1 MVLFTGT
8 IALLEKALD
17 YSAVKQ
23 NVIAHNIANA
33 DTPNYKAKDVQ
44 FSAYLHDA
52 LEKRIHA
59 KQTDERHIPFQSRDP
74 QIQITTRKNLRYH
87 HNGNSVDIDYEMAEL
102 AKNQIYY
109 QTMTDILSGKLRT
122 LQTVIRGGK

>member
-17 YSAVKQ
+17 YSSVKQ

-52 LEKRIHA
+52 LEKRIQA
-59 KQTDERHIPFQSRDP
+59 KRTDERHIPFQSRDP

>member
-17 YSAVKQ
+17 YSIVKQ

-52 LEKRIHA
+52 LEKRIQA
-59 KQTDERHIPFQSRDP
+59 KRTDERHIPFQSRDP

>member
-52 LEKRIHA
+52 LEKRIQA
-59 KQTDERHIPFQSRDP
+59 KRTDERHIPFQSRVP

>member
-59 KQTDERHIPFQSRDP
+59 KRTDERHIPFQSRDP

>member
-17 YSAVKQ
+17 YSSVKQ

-44 FSAYLHDA
+44 FNAYLHDA
-52 LEKRIHA
+52 LEKRIQA
-59 KQTDERHIPFQSRDP
+59 KRTDERHIPFQSRDP